1 MPSSYVSNH
10 VHIVFST
17 KERQRVIDANLQPKL
32 WAYIA
37 GIARNHDM
45 HAIAVGGTEDHVHIL
60 VSVAPTL
67 SISKAAQLLKA
78 NSSRWV
84 NETHQDR
91 FEWQEG
97 YFGCSESRSQ
107 IPTLRAL
114 YCQPA

>member
-1 MPSSYVSNH
+1 
-10 VHIVFST
+10 
-17 KERQRVIDANLQPKL
+17 
-32 WAYIA
+32 
-37 GIARNHDM
+37 M

-60 VSVAPTL
+60 VAPTL

-97 YFGCSESRSQ
+97 YFGCNVRRSQ